1 VFLVENDCS
10 FSSSSYSKEKR
21 KKKKRTVKETPGISL
36 FGILFPRVVSFERE
50 NSKKS
55 KPGSTTLP
63 PVNLSIVWQR
73 FFTKRRLQVRK

>member
-1 VFLVENDCS
+1 MTVHFRVHPIRKK
-10 FSSSSYSKEKR
+10 KE

-63 PVNLSIVWQR
+63 PVNLSSLAALLYKKKI
-73 FFTKRRLQVRK
+73 TS